1 MSPILSI
8 SSALSSESQSPSDSN
23 KENKKSR
30 MKMLSSLRK
39 KQLDIENSRIEE
51 IKKLQDALVHSNTLQ
66 EDNNNILK
74 ERNTLLRDILLEMR
88 HRN

>member
-1 MSPILSI
+1 MSPIQSV
-8 SSALSSESQSPSDSN
+8 SSASESQSPSDSN

-30 MKMLSSLRK
+30 MKMLSSLRN

-74 ERNTLLRDILLEMR
+74 ERNSLLRDILLEMR